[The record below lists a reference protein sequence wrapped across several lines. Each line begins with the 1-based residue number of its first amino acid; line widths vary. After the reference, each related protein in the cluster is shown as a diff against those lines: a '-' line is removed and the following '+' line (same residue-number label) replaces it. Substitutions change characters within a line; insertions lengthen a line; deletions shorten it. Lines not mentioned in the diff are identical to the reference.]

1 MIAGIGGTMAVDLA
15 IRGGQVVTPSGV
27 VATDIGVT
35 GGRIVVLGP
44 CPDARRVIDAEGRM
58 VMPGGIDPH
67 AHVEQ
72 VSGMGLM
79 NADTFETATAAAALG
94 GTTTVISFAAQARG
108 ERLRDTVGQ
117 YAARAVRGARI
128 DHAFHLT
135 LTDLTVP
142 GFADDLAALVAAG
155 HRSVKLFTTY
165 AIGLTD
171 RQVAEVMGLLRGQGA
186 LVCVHAENDGLLGWT
201 RDAALAAGMDR
212 PLHHAVAHPRLAE
225 LDAVERMCRYAAF
238 FGQPVMVF
246 HVTTAEAADAVRRA
260 RARGVPV
267 MAETCPHYLFQ
278 TAQVLDRDGI
288 EGAKWM
294 CSPPQRGVADQAAL
308 WAALGDGTLD
318 LVSSDH
324 APYRFD
330 ATGKLAAGPL
340 PPFPAIANGLPG
352 LQQRLPLMFDA
363 MVAHGRGGPVAFAR
377 ATAGRAAEVYG
388 LPSKGAIDVGCDADL
403 VLWDPARKVTYG
415 ADDMADGAGYNPW
428 EGTTVTGWPETVL
441 SRGAVIVDKGVLT
454 AAPGRGRWLSRGP
467 VAGAEPAAEV
477 RYVEGRR

>member
-1 MIAGIGGTMAVDLA
+1 MTVDLA
-15 IRGGQVVTPSGV
+15 IRGGLVVTPSAV
-27 VATDIGVT
+27 LATDIGISQ
-35 GGRIVVLGP
+35 GRIAVIGP
-44 CPDARRVIDAEGRM
+44 CADALNEIDAGGRM
-58 VMPGGIDPH
+58 VMPGGVDPH

-79 NADTFETATAAAALG
+79 NADTFESATAAAALG

-108 ERLRDTVGQ
+108 EALRDTVAA
-117 YAARAVRGARI
+117 YAARAARGARI
-128 DHAFHLT
+128 DHAFHIT
-135 LTDLTVP
+135 ITDLSVP
-142 GFADDLAALVAAG
+142 GFADDLRALIAAG

-171 RQVAEVMGLLRGQGA
+171 RQIAEVMGVVRGQGA

-201 RDAALAAGMDR
+201 KDALLAAGLDR

-225 LDAVERMCRYAAF
+225 LDAVERMCRFAEF

-246 HVTTAEAADAVRRA
+246 HVTTAESAEAVGRA

-267 MAETCPHYLFQ
+267 TAETCPHYLFQ
-278 TAQVLDRDGI
+278 TAEVLDRPGI
-288 EGAKWM
+288 EGAKWV
-294 CSPPQRGVADQAAL
+294 CSPPQRRPEDQAAL
-308 WAALGDGTLD
+308 WQALEAGVID

-340 PPFPAIANGLPG
+340 PPFPSLANGMPG

-363 MVAHGRGGPVAFAR
+363 MVTNRRGGPVAFAR
-377 ATAGRAAEVYG
+377 LTAGRAAEVYG
-388 LPSKGAIDVGCDADL
+388 LPAKGAIEVGRDADL
-403 VLWDPARKVTYG
+403 VLWDPARRVTYR

-428 EGTTVTGWPETVL
+428 EGVTVTGWPETVL
-441 SRGAVIVDKGVLT
+441 SRGEVIVDKGQLV
-454 AAPGRGRWLSRGP
+454 APPGRGRWLWRSP
-467 VAGAEPAAEV
+467 VPGAEPAAEV
-477 RYVEGRR
+477 QYLEEQQR

>member
-1 MIAGIGGTMAVDLA
+1 MAVDLA

-27 VATDIGVT
+27 VAADIGIVQ
-35 GGRIVVLGP
+35 GRIAMIGP
-44 CPDARRVIDAEGRM
+44 CADARQVIDATGRM

-72 VSGMGLM
+72 MSGMGLM

-108 ERLRDTVGQ
+108 ERLRDTIAA
-117 YAARAVRGARI
+117 YAARAARGARI

-135 LTDLTVP
+135 LTDLSVP
-142 GFADDLAALVAAG
+142 GFAGDLSTLIAAG
-155 HRSVKLFTTY
+155 HRSLKLFTTY

-171 RQVAEVMGLLRGQGA
+171 RQIADVMGQVAGQGA

-201 RDAALAAGMDR
+201 KDALLSAGLDR

-225 LDAVERMCRYAAF
+225 LDAVERMCRYAEF
-238 FGQPVMVF
+238 FGQPVMIF

-267 MAETCPHYLFQ
+267 TAETCPHYLFQ
-278 TAQVLDRDGI
+278 TADILDRPGI
-288 EGAKWM
+288 EGARWV
-294 CSPPQRGVADQAAL
+294 CSPPQRGLADQAAL
-308 WAALGDGTLD
+308 WAALAEGVID
-318 LVSSDH
+318 LISSDH

-330 ATGKLAAGPL
+330 ATGKLAAGPV
-340 PPFPAIANGLPG
+340 PPFPAIANGMPG

-363 MVAHGRGGPVAFAR
+363 MVSQGKGGPMAFAR

-388 LPSKGAIDVGCDADL
+388 LPGKGAIEVGRDADL
-403 VLWDPARKVTYG
+403 VLWDPARRVTYA

-428 EGTTVTGWPETVL
+428 EGVTVTGWPETVL
-441 SRGAVIVDKGVLT
+441 LRGEVIVDHGVLK
-454 AAPGRGRWLSRGP
+454 AVAGAGRWLGRGP
-467 VAGAEPAAEV
+467 VPGAAPAAELA
-477 RYVEGRR
+477 YLNERRLG